1 MQAFEI
7 DIPDTVPWLRA
18 HLEAGL
24 ETSTK
29 TYSDDVWVASKLP
42 NPVRDRMVILTNNS
56 GPDAGPQKIERY
68 GVNVWASG
76 YDAQGL
82 AALCAAILRRS
93 ADGAPVTRLQVTG
106 GPYDISDEDD
116 AVTSAGDKVLNHF
129 FFTLELTVRGVN
141 F

>member
-1 MQAFEI
+1 MQAFEVEY
-7 DIPDTVPWLRA
+7 PDTVPWLRA
-18 HLEAGL
+18 QLEGGL
-24 ETSTK
+24 ETATK
-29 TYSDDVWVASKLP
+29 TYASDVWVASKLP
-42 NPVRDRMVILTNNS
+42 NPLRDRMVILSNNS

-82 AALCAAILRRS
+82 AALCSTILRRS
-93 ADGAPVTRLQVTG
+93 ADGKPVTRVQVTG

-116 AVTSAGDKVLNHF
+116 ALTSVGGKVLNHF

>member
-1 MQAFEI
+1 MQAFDVEY
-7 DIPDTVPWLRA
+7 PDTIPWLRA
-18 HLEAGL
+18 HLEGGL
-24 ETSTK
+24 QTAVKS
-29 TYSDDVWVASKLP
+29 YAQDVWVASKLP
-42 NPVRDRMVILTNNS
+42 NPVRNRMVILTNNS

-68 GVNVWASG
+68 GVNIWAGG

-93 ADGAPVTRLQVTG
+93 ADGKPVTRVQVTG
-106 GPYDISDEDD
+106 GPYDVTDEDD
-116 AVTSAGDKVLNHF
+116 AVTSADGKVLNHF

>member
-18 HLEAGL
+18 QLEGGL

-29 TYSDDVWVASKLP
+29 TYASDVWVASKLP
-42 NPVRDRMVILTNNS
+42 DPLRDRMVILSNNS

-76 YDAQGL
+76 YNAQSL
-82 AALCAAILRRS
+82 AALCSAILRRS
-93 ADGAPVTRLQVTG
+93 ADGKPVTRVQVTG
-106 GPYDISDEDD
+106 GPYDIGDEDD
-116 AVTSAGDKVLNHF
+116 ALTSVGGKVLNHF

>member
-1 MQAFEI
+1 MQAFKVEY
-7 DIPDTVPWLRA
+7 PDTVPWLRA
-18 HLEAGL
+18 QLEGGL

-29 TYSDDVWVASKLP
+29 AYASDVWVASKLP
-42 NPVRDRMVILTNNS
+42 DPLQDRMVILSNNS

-82 AALCAAILRRS
+82 AALCSAVLRRS
-93 ADGAPVTRLQVTG
+93 ADGKPVTRVQVTG

-116 AVTSAGDKVLNHF
+116 ALTSVGGKVLNHF

>member
-7 DIPDTVPWLRA
+7 DIPDTVPWIRA
-18 HLEAGL
+18 QIEGGL
-24 ETSTK
+24 ETSIK
-29 TYSDDVWVASKLP
+29 TYASDVWVASKLP
-42 NPVRDRMVILTNNS
+42 DPLRDRMVILSNNS

-76 YDAQGL
+76 YEAQGL
-82 AALCAAILRRS
+82 AALCSAVLRRS
-93 ADGAPVTRLQVTG
+93 ADGKPVTRVQVTG

-116 AVTSAGDKVLNHF
+116 ALTSVGGKVLSHF